1 MLIYF
6 SISDREYNKGTIF
19 LISNGSNYFQLKC
32 ISICQFVGCIS
43 KANLTRK
50 LSAYVTIYSQQ
61 NKEKRKKFVGR
72 SKIENQRIEQKLPC
86 HQN

>member
-6 SISDREYNKGTIF
+6 SISDSEYNKGTIF

-50 LSAYVTIYSQQ
+50 LNAYVTVYSQQ

-72 SKIENQRIEQKLPC
+72 SKLKIKE
-86 HQN
+86 